1 MEDTRDQIRAAALE
15 LFVRQGYEVTSLRE
29 IADRVGITKASL
41 YYHYPSKQALLTS
54 IVDPLVKGWERLGA
68 EVVALPQTPEH
79 KRFALDAY
87 LDMMLGHRAIV
98 TLLMRDAG
106 AVLAVFAPTVDNVTA
121 TVRQVQRWLAG
132 PEPSG
137 PDRIRAQV
145 ALDTIGV
152 AMSSGSLLPEV
163 TEDDLRTTLLDAACA
178 VLRLPPPAG
187 GAIGAPVPTVPSAP
201 PVAPGVGGRR

>member
-54 IVDPLVKGWERLGA
+54 IVDPLLKGWERLGA
-68 EVVALPQTPEH
+68 ELVALPQTPEH
-79 KRFALDAY
+79 KRFALAAY
-87 LDMMLGHRAIV
+87 LDMMLSHRTIA
-98 TLLMRDAG
+98 TLLLRDAG
-106 AVLAVFAPTVDNVTA
+106 AVFAVFAPTVESVTA
-121 TVRQVQRWLAG
+121 IVRQVQSWLAG

-152 AMSSGSLLPEV
+152 AMSSGGLLPEV
-163 TEDDLRTTLLDAACA
+163 GEDDLRTTLLDAACA
-178 VLRLPPPAG
+178 VLGLPLPAG
-187 GAIGAPVPTVPSAP
+187 EAIGVPAPTGPSGP
-201 PVAPGVGGRR
+201 PVAPGAVRLR